1 VLLYNSGGSK
11 LGTASAATSETLT
24 CSIVQA
30 GKPSTIPALDTGN
43 PWTSPTMIF
52 LYVIVALGV
61 IAGFYT
67 LFTWLFRKTGGGGGG
82 ANPPPSLQ
90 SVGVK
95 TGDPMDDY

>member
-1 VLLYNSGGSK
+1 
-11 LGTASAATSETLT
+11 
-24 CSIVQA
+24 
-30 GKPSTIPALDTGN
+30 
-43 PWTSPTMIF
+43 MIF

-61 IAGFYT
+61 IVGFYT

-82 ANPPPSLQ
+82 TNPTPSLQ